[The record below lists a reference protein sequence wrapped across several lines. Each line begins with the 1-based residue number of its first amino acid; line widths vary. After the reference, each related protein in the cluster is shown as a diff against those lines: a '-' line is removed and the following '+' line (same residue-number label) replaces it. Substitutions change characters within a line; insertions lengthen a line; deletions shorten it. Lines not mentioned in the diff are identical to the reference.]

1 MNQARSLA
9 FSSLVKSEKAGK
21 YANLELRA
29 ALGGSDLSPRD
40 KALYT
45 RLYFGVIEKKITL
58 DYLLSRISSLPLN
71 TLSVPVK
78 CLLELGAYQ
87 ILYLDRVPDRAAI
100 FETVE
105 LAKKHCPHAEKYIN
119 GVLRRISRE
128 KETIF
133 SYLDLPGKKGLAL
146 RYGYPRHLV
155 SLWQE
160 SYGKEKCEEILRAQ
174 NTPAPL
180 TLRVNTLKISVSDF
194 CDRLAALS
202 VPFHRNTLFS
212 EAITLEK
219 DIDPAAVCGFEEGLF
234 FIQDAAAASAV
245 HRLGARPGEKIL
257 DLCAAPGGKSFAAAM
272 DMANRGKILALELHE
287 SRLDLIKKGAER
299 LGITILRAQQNDS
312 SRKMP
317 DLEEKFDRVICDVP
331 CSGYGT
337 IARKPDIRHK
347 DPADYSALSALQL
360 AILEAG
366 ADALKP
372 GGVLLYSTCTLN
384 PAENEAVTDLF
395 LSRHPDFTRRDEAQT
410 IFPQGGEH
418 DGFFCDLLE
427 KKHG

>member
-1 MNQARSLA
+1 MNQARRLA
-9 FSSLVKSEKAGK
+9 LSSLVKSAKAGK

-29 ALGGSDLSPRD
+29 ALGVSDLSPRD

-45 RLYFGVIEKKITL
+45 KLYFGVVEKKITL
-58 DYLLSRISSLPLN
+58 DYLLSRVSSLPLN
-71 TLSVPVK
+71 TLSVPAL

-105 LAKKHCPHAEKYIN
+105 LAKKNRPRAEKYVN

-133 SYLDLPGKKGLAL
+133 SYLDIPGKKGLAL
-146 RYGYPRHLV
+146 RYGYPRYLV

-180 TLRVNTLKISVSDF
+180 TIRVNTLKISVSDF
-194 CDRLAALS
+194 CDRLSSLS
-202 VPFHRNTLFS
+202 IPFHRNVLFP

-219 DIDPAAVCGFEEGLF
+219 ELDPASLSGFEEGLF
-234 FIQDAAAASAV
+234 FVQDAAAALAV
-245 HRLGARPGEKIL
+245 HRLGARPGEAVL
-257 DLCAAPGGKSFAAAM
+257 DLCAAPGGKSFAAATEM
-272 DMANRGKILALELHE
+272 ENRGEILALELHE
-287 SRLDLIKKGAER
+287 SRLNLIEKGAER

-312 SRKMP
+312 SRKRA
-317 DLEEKFDRVICDVP
+317 DLKDKFDRVICDVP

-347 DPADYSALSALQL
+347 DPGDAEGLPALQY

-384 PAENEAVTDLF
+384 PAENEDITDSF
-395 LSRHPDFTRRDEAQT
+395 LSRHPEFVRIGESET
-410 IFPQGGEH
+410 IFPRGGEH